1 MTIDNLKKRQ
11 LAADLAGQSN
21 LPQPV
26 VLAGWVNSRRD
37 HGGVL
42 FVDLRDHTGLMQL
55 VFHPDQKEVL
65 SAAQNLRDE
74 WVVLV
79 GGQLKARAEDLV
91 NPQLATGKLEVAV
104 DDLLVLNQS
113 PALPIPV
120 NVSPAQAGQT
130 HEDNRLRYRYLDLR
144 RPPMQ
149 QRLKDRDR
157 LYRLIRQFMT
167 DNHFTEV
174 PTPILANSSP
184 EGARDFLVPSRLRP
198 GQFYALPQAPQQFKQ
213 LLMVGGLDRYFQ
225 IAPCFRDEDPRADR
239 LYGDFYQLDLEMS
252 FVADGSVVRQAVNP
266 LVEKLVSDFGR
277 RLTTKTIPE
286 ISYAQALADY
296 GCDKPDLRLG
306 AKLIQ
311 VDDLL
316 AQTEARVLAAG
327 LAAGGQIK
335 AIVAPAG
342 LSRKQ
347 IDELTELARGQ
358 GAGGLAYLNLAS
370 DGSASGP
377 LANLLSSA
385 ERDGLLA
392 RTGIHPDQTL
402 LLVADQEAVVNRVLA
417 AVRSWLA
424 GQFANDD
431 PAAVA
436 AVWITDFPF
445 YETDPQTGEVDF
457 GHNPFSRPQGDV
469 SADEASSLLAD
480 QYDLVINGYEVC
492 SGAVRNHQ
500 PDSLRAAFRRVGYDD
515 ETTNARFKGLLEA
528 LSFGAPPHAGCAFG
542 LDRLLMILTG
552 ETNIR
557 ETVAF
562 PKTGTGVDLLMQSPA
577 PIPAQDLESLGL
589 SLPADDKA

>member
-1 MTIDNLKKRQ
+1 MTIDSLKQRQ
-11 LAADLAGQSN
+11 LAADLADESN
-21 LPQPV
+21 LSEEV

-42 FVDLRDHTGLMQL
+42 FIDLRDHTGLVQL
-55 VFHPDQKEVL
+55 VFHPDRPEIL
-65 SAAQNLRDE
+65 AAAQQLRDE

-79 GGQLKARAEDLV
+79 RGQPRPRAEGLA
-91 NPQLATGKLEVAV
+91 NPQLATGQLEVAV
-104 DDLLVLNQS
+104 IDLLVLNRS
-113 PALPIPV
+113 LALPIPV

-144 RPPMQ
+144 RPQMQ
-149 QRLKDRDR
+149 QRLKQRDR
-157 LYRLIRQFMT
+157 LYRLVRQFMV
-167 DNHFTEV
+167 DSQFTEV

-213 LLMVGGLDRYFQ
+213 LLMVGGLERYYQ
-225 IAPCFRDEDPRADR
+225 IAACFRDEDPRADR

-252 FVADGSVVRQAVNP
+252 FVADGAIVRQTVNP
-266 LVEKLVSDFGR
+266 LIEKLVVDFGR
-277 RLTTKTIPE
+277 QLTTETIPE
-286 ISYAQALADY
+286 ISYAQAMADY
-296 GCDKPDLRLG
+296 GCDKPDLRL
-306 AKLIQ
+306 ATKLIR

-316 AQTEARVLAAG
+316 SKTDARVLAAG
-327 LAAGGQIK
+327 LADDGQIK
-335 AIVAPAG
+335 AIVAPSG

-347 IDELTELARGQ
+347 IDELTGLATRQ
-358 GAGGLAYLNLAS
+358 GAGGLAYLNLAEDQAS
-370 DGSASGP
+370 SGP
-377 LANLLSSA
+377 LANLLTPSELA
-385 ERDGLLA
+385 ELVVK
-392 RTGIHPDQTL
+392 TGIKAGQTL
-402 LLVADQEAVVNRVLA
+402 LLVADRVEVVNRALA

-431 PAAVA
+431 PLAVA
-436 AVWITDFPF
+436 AVWVTDFPF
-445 YETDPQTGEVDF
+445 YEIDSETGSIDF
-457 GHNPFSRPQGDV
+457 GHNPFSRPQGDPAT
-469 SADEASSLLAD
+469 ADPGSLLAD
-480 QYDLVINGYEVC
+480 QYDLVVNGYEVC

-500 PDSLRAAFRRVGYDD
+500 PESLRAAFARVGYDD
-515 ETTNARFKGLLEA
+515 ETTTARFKGLLEA

-577 PIPAQDLESLGL
+577 QIQLEDLKDLGL
-589 SLPADDKA
+589 APLADDQS